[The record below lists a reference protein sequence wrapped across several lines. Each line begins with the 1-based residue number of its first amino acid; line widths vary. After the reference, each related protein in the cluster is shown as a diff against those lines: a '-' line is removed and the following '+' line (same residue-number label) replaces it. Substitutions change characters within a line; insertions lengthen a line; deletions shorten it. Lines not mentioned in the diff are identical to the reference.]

1 MDSAKG
7 RKRKGAISKM
17 WERCK
22 SFKKVGG
29 MKSLALNLEVAP
41 VGCFPICVGPEK
53 ERFVIK
59 TEHVNH
65 RLFKILLEEAE
76 SEYGYCH
83 KGILMLP
90 CEVDHFVDV
99 LMEMEMDYYF
109 DQQQIGCNFAARNSS
124 SYHFLTPQRV
134 LAA

>member
-1 MDSAKG
+1 MDSPKG
-7 RKRKGAISKM
+7 RNRKGAISKM

-22 SFKKVGG
+22 SFKKGG
-29 MKSLALNLEVAP
+29 GIKSLPLNVEVAP
-41 VGCFPICVGPEK
+41 VGCFPIYVGPGK

-65 RLFKILLEEAE
+65 RLFKILLDEAE

-83 KGILMLP
+83 KGVLMLP

-99 LMEMEMDYYF
+99 LMEMDCYF
-109 DQQQIGCNFAARNSS
+109 DQQIGCNFAARNNS

-134 LAA
+134 IAV